1 MTGLYGV
8 IGDPIAHSLSPLI
21 HNGWMRDLGIDGVYS
36 GLHVRAGETED
47 GLSALSRQGFL
58 GLNVTLPHKS
68 AVIPVCETLSDL
80 ARRLGA
86 VNTLTRTDS
95 GGWHGHNTD
104 HDGFL
109 QDFAAALGTS
119 LCGQRVLVL
128 GAGGAARA
136 LIHGLASSGA
146 EVTLSNRTVETAEK
160 LAEAAG
166 LAADRVIALGDA
178 RSAMAGVDSVVN
190 ALSIGHGG
198 GRLDLADGD
207 GRLLYD
213 ISYGKAA
220 ASVLDHAAECGWR
233 TADGLGMLVA
243 QAALSFELWHGVAPD
258 RAAAEDR
265 CRTALKAVI

>member
-21 HNGWMRDLGIDGVYS
+21 HNGWMRDLSIDGLYS
-36 GLHVRAGETED
+36 GLQVRAGEVEE
-47 GLSALSRQGFL
+47 GLATLTRQGFL
-58 GLNVTLPHKS
+58 GLNVTLPHKRD
-68 AVIPVCETLSDL
+68 VIPVCETLSDL
-80 ARRLGA
+80 ARTLGA
-86 VNTLTRTDS
+86 VNTLTRTEG

-109 QDFAAALGTS
+109 EDFAAALGAPLS
-119 LCGQRVLVL
+119 GQRVLVL

-136 LIHGLASSGA
+136 LVHGLVSAGA
-146 EVTLSNRTVETAEK
+146 DLTLANRTLETAEK

-166 LAADRVIALGDA
+166 LEPDRVIALSDA
-178 RSAMAGVDSVVN
+178 RAAMSSVDSVVN
-190 ALSIGHGG
+190 ALSIGHQGG
-198 GRLDLADGD
+198 QLDLADGG

-220 ASVLDHAAECGWR
+220 ASVLGHAADRGWR
-233 TADGLGMLVA
+233 TADGLGMLIA

-258 RAAAEDR
+258 RALAEDR
-265 CRTALKAVI
+265 CRTALKAVT